1 MALKFNVEDSGGPK
15 VTVRQ
20 RLYITEDG
28 RLVGEDAQERRWLFC
43 PAGSELL
50 RDTAKRYGL
59 LDEAEPEPEPEPAPK
74 KSTAPS
80 GQKQTARKR
89 TSRPSKKQG

>member
-1 MALKFNVEDSGGPK
+1 MALKFNVEDAGGPK

-43 PAGSELL
+43 PAGGELL
-50 RDTAKRYGL
+50 RETAQRYGL
-59 LDEAEPEPEPEPAPK
+59 LDEAEPEPEKPTSA
-74 KSTAPS
+74 S
-80 GQKQTARKR
+80 GQRQGARKR
-89 TSRPSKKQG
+89 TSRSSKNQGQ